1 MAVISTPL
9 SYGEGFELN
18 RFSWQANRL
27 VGWWPLGAYPH
38 VTDKSLYRNDG
49 ASEVG
54 CGGGGLCDSS
64 TPRATSPVSH
74 GQRRALLFDASSKD
88 IVQVPTNILNCGG
101 VHPEV
106 QAASRTVS
114 CWVLC
119 NSKAT
124 NSMGFVS
131 TSTSGTGGQ
140 PGWML
145 GRNGS
150 QDYFQYWSNG
160 STGGG
165 IVSGSTSFS
174 TGVWYYVVGTH
185 DGTTVN
191 LYVNGI
197 LEGTA
202 SHSSWT
208 GSTQPL
214 TFGKWY
220 PNYDCCYFDG
230 LLDDIRLYRRAL
242 GANEVAAIYNQ
253 TKDGGYGELAA
264 QPTKRLFHFSGT
276 VNLAPTAVALTNK
289 VDSLSEDADTTS
301 ATKIAD
307 IVVTDDDGEGTNT
320 LSVSGTD
327 AASFEVVGT
336 ELRLK
341 AGVTLDYEIKNSYA
355 VTVEVDDTEV
365 GSTPDLT
372 VSHVL
377 GILLV
382 PENKQVDLVEGPSSS
397 FDVVTEIRDE
407 RRGATGRGV
416 SWQPGPAQVVTYGTR
431 SDPSTQAVLDRL
443 DNRFVTTAARRIG

>member
-1 MAVISTPL
+1 MTTPL
-9 SYGEGFELN
+9 PKRILNSEGFEIN
-18 RFSWQANRL
+18 RSSSQAAGL
-27 VGWWPLGAYPH
+27 VGWWPLGAYPDGQ
-38 VTDKSLYRNDG
+38 DKSLYANHAAWDN
-49 ASEVG
+49 SINTDVP
-54 CGGGGLCDSS
+54 
-64 TPRATSPVSH
+64 TPTSFQ
-74 GQRRALLFDASSKD
+74 QRRALEF
-88 IVQVPTNILNCGG
+88 
-101 VHPEV
+101 
-106 QAASRTVS
+106 
-114 CWVLC
+114 
-119 NSKAT
+119 
-124 NSMGFVS
+124 
-131 TSTSGTGGQ
+131 SGTGNGAIGDKDYLTVPHHENYNITGDMTITMWATVNS
-140 PGWML
+140 PGIGHGWYTL
-145 GRNGS
+145 LSRNDFG
-150 QDYFQYWSNG
+150 DYTSPYSILWFSATKKYSMYIG
-160 STGGG
+160 
-165 IVSGSTSFS
+165 SGSGATQ
-174 TGVWYYVVGTH
+174 VGTVNNATTYGKW
-185 DGTTVN
+185 DFITARITGTGMM
-191 LYVNGI
+191 LLVNGI
-197 LEGTA
+197 SGDTA
-202 SHSSWT
+202 STFS
-208 GSTQPL
+208 GSRQTNTRPMRI
-214 TFGKWY
+214 GGSIY
-220 PNYDCCYFDG
+220 GDPVGDG
-230 LLDDIRLYRRAL
+230 TYNHGGHIDDVRLYERAL
-242 GANEVAAIYNQ
+242 SDAEMWTVYNQ
-253 TKDGGYGELAA
+253 TKGGGYGELAA

-307 IVVTDDDGEGTNT
+307 IVVTDDGEGTNT

>member
-1 MAVISTPL
+1 MTTPL
-9 SYGEGFELN
+9 PKRILNSEGFEIN
-18 RFSWQANRL
+18 RSSSQAAGL
-27 VGWWPLGAYPH
+27 VGWWPLGAYPDGR
-38 VTDKSLYRNDG
+38 DKSLYANHGVLDN
-49 ASEVG
+49 SIDTDVP
-54 CGGGGLCDSS
+54 
-64 TPRATSPVSH
+64 TPTSLQ
-74 GQRRALLFDASSKD
+74 QRRALEF
-88 IVQVPTNILNCGG
+88 
-101 VHPEV
+101 
-106 QAASRTVS
+106 
-114 CWVLC
+114 
-119 NSKAT
+119 
-124 NSMGFVS
+124 
-131 TSTSGTGGQ
+131 SGTGSGATGDKDFITIAHHDNYNITGDMTITMWATVNS
-140 PGWML
+140 PAYNTNWYTL
-145 GRNGS
+145 LSRNDFS
-150 QDYFQYWSNG
+150 DNTSPYSILWNNG
-160 STGGG
+160 AKKYILYIGTGTGTST
-165 IVSGSTSFS
+165 
-174 TGVWYYVVGTH
+174 VGTTNNATTYGKW
-185 DGTTVN
+185 DFITARITGTDMI
-191 LYVNGI
+191 LLVNGI
-197 LEGTA
+197 SGDTA
-202 SHSSWT
+202 STFS
-208 GSTQPL
+208 GSRQTNTRPMRI
-214 TFGKWY
+214 GGSIY
-220 PNYDCCYFDG
+220 GDPAGDG
-230 LLDDIRLYRRAL
+230 TYNHGGHIDDVRLYERAL
-242 GANEVAAIYNQ
+242 SDAEMWTVYNQ
-253 TKDGGYGELAA
+253 TKGGGYGDLAA

-307 IVVTDDDGEGTNT
+307 IVVTDDGEGTNT

-443 DNRFVTTAARRIG
+443 DNRFVTTAASRIG